1 MVDTSKI
8 FEKDLVIKNLTP
20 EDKDDLIRELY
31 SIIDG
36 LMSQNAENKKM
47 NMALNESNGRL
58 NEDLY
63 TLFRRFKEIQV
74 SIKAGD
80 MEKGMEKI
88 AEYLLLHKEL
98 KSKLPRN
105 EDIKVAGASAPEP
118 KPETQTTNLMSR
130 GHYTKL

>member
-80 MEKGMEKI
+80 MEKGMEKMEI
-88 AEYLLLHKEL
+88 TLGNYVLILQLLGIR
-98 KSKLPRN
+98 KS
-105 EDIKVAGASAPEP
+105 
-118 KPETQTTNLMSR
+118 
-130 GHYTKL
+130 